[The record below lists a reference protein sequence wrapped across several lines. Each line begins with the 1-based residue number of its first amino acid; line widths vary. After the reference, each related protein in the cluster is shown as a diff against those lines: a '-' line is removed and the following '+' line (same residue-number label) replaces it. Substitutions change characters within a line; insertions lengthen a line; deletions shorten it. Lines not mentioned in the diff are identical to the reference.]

1 MKIIKLNIPDILLIE
16 PIIHSDDRGN
26 FMESYRKDMLM
37 EYNKNTDFV
46 QDNLVNSSCGVLRG
60 LHYQKNNPQDKLVQV
75 AYGEIFDVAVD
86 IRRKSNTFGNWV
98 GEVLSKEN
106 RKQLYVPSGFAHG
119 YCVLSDKATVL
130 YKCTDYFYAN
140 DQYGIKWNDSTLKI
154 NWPINNPNISEK
166 DSKLPTFEK

>member
-1 MKIIKLNIPDILLIE
+1 MKIVKLNISDVLLIE

-26 FMESYRKDMLM
+26 FMESYRKDMLE

-46 QDNLVNSSCGVLRG
+46 QDNLVNSSYGVLRG
-60 LHYQKNNPQDKLVQV
+60 LHYQKHNPQDKLVQV
-75 AYGEIFDVAVD
+75 TCGEIFDVAVD
-86 IRRKSNTFGNWV
+86 IRKESDTFGNWV
-98 GEVLSKEN
+98 GEILSKEN

-130 YKCTDYFYAN
+130 YKCTDYFHAN

-154 NWPINNPNISEK
+154 NWPINNPKISEK